1 MGRRYGRR
9 DAGGEVRQQHA
20 RALLVW
26 RCAISDVS
34 EEAQQLVRLVEG
46 EHGEQ
51 FGRRVFGGGVV
62 DQRVSPPSGKPLL
75 PVTAEAA

>member
-1 MGRRYGRR
+1 
-9 DAGGEVRQQHA
+9 
-20 RALLVW
+20 
-26 RCAISDVS
+26 
-34 EEAQQLVRLVEG
+34 VRLVEG